1 MSAGPTRTWR
11 GRAVQAAVLL
21 VSFSLMYLAQAGIPH
36 TAGVLDAISGLGFLL
51 LAGTLLSE
59 LVEVVGLPHL
69 SGYLLAGIVAGPH
82 VLHLVDHQSV
92 EHMGVVNAL
101 ALALIALAGGAELR
115 LESLKRVLKSLA
127 WATLMQMVLVTV
139 ATGAAFFALSPF
151 IPFMRALPWASAAMV
166 ALLWGAMA
174 TSRSPAAV
182 LGLMSQLRP
191 KGPLTEF
198 SVAFVMLSNVV
209 VIVVVALVVALARL
223 VLDPSATLEP
233 AAFSAL
239 GRELLGSA
247 ALGTTLGIVLAV
259 YLRLSGG
266 QLLLVLLGLGFGLSA
281 LLDYVHLDPLL
292 SFMVAGFVVQNFSNG
307 GEKLLDAVEK
317 TGAVVFVIFFAT
329 AGAHLDLSLLGQVW
343 PITLAMVAV
352 RAVAT
357 WGAARLSSRLA
368 KDEPVVKRWGWS
380 GLVAQAGLTF
390 VLIVIVQRAIPE
402 LDAGFATLVIGV
414 AAANEVLGP
423 IAFKLGLDRAGESG
437 KALEREAPE
446 APAEPAKV

>member
-1 MSAGPTRTWR
+1 MSTGPQRTWR
-11 GRAVQAAVLL
+11 ARVVQAVVLL
-21 VSFSLMYLAQAGIPH
+21 VGFALVSLAQTGIPH

-51 LAGTLLSE
+51 LAGTLMSE

-69 SGYLLAGIVAGPH
+69 SGYLLAGIVAGPY
-82 VLHLVDHQSV
+82 VLHLVDHASV
-92 EHMGVVNAL
+92 ERLGVVNAL

-115 LESLKRVLKSLA
+115 LEALKRVLKSLG
-127 WATLMQMVLVTV
+127 WATLMQMLVVTV
-139 ATGAAFFALSPF
+139 VTGGVFFALSPF
-151 IPFMRALPWASAAMV
+151 IPFMQALPFASAAMV

-198 SVAFVMLSNVV
+198 SVAFVMLSNIV
-209 VIVVVALVVALARL
+209 VIVVVSLVVALAKL

-233 AAFSAL
+233 AAFSEL

-259 YLRLSGG
+259 YLRISGR
-266 QLLLVLLGLGFGLSA
+266 QLLLVLLVLGFGLTA

-307 GEKLLDAVEK
+307 GEKLLTAVEK

-343 PITLAMVAV
+343 AITLALVAA

-357 WGAARLSSRLA
+357 WGAARASSAVA
-368 KDEPVVKRWGWS
+368 KDEPVIARWGWS

-402 LDAGFATLVIGV
+402 LDAGFATLTIGV
-414 AAANEVLGP
+414 AAVNEVIGP
-423 IAFKLGLDRAGESG
+423 VLFKLGLDRAGESG
-437 KALEREAPE
+437 KALEKDAPTE
-446 APAEPAKV
+446 PAEPAKA

>member
-1 MSAGPTRTWR
+1 MSAGPQRTWR
-11 GRAVQAAVLL
+11 ARAVQAVVLL
-21 VSFSLMYLAQAGIPH
+21 VGFSLVYLAQTSIPH
-36 TAGVLDAISGLGFLL
+36 TAGMLDAISGLGFLL

-69 SGYLLAGIVAGPH
+69 SGYLLAGIVAGPY
-82 VLHLVDHQSV
+82 VLHLVDHESV
-92 EHMGVVNAL
+92 ERLGVVNAL

-115 LESLKRVLKSLA
+115 VESLKRVLRSLG
-127 WATLMQMVLVTV
+127 WATLTQMLTVTV
-139 ATGAAFFALSPF
+139 VTGGVFFALRPF
-151 IPFMRALPWASAAMV
+151 IPFMQALPWASAAMV

-198 SVAFVMLSNVV
+198 SVAFVMLSNIV
-209 VIVVVALVVALARL
+209 VIVVVSLVVALAKL
-223 VLDPSATLEP
+223 VFDPSAALEP

-259 YLRLSGG
+259 YLRISGK
-266 QLLLVLLGLGFGLSA
+266 QLLLVLLGLGFGLTA

-317 TGAVVFVIFFAT
+317 TGAVVFVVFFAT
-329 AGAHLDLSLLGQVW
+329 AGAHLDLSLLGRVW
-343 PITLAMVAV
+343 PIALAMVAT

-357 WGAARLSSRLA
+357 WGAARASSALA
-368 KDEPVVKRWGWS
+368 KDAPVVAKWGWS

-390 VLIVIVQRAIPE
+390 VLIVIVQRSVPE

-414 AAANEVLGP
+414 AAMNEVIGP
-423 IAFKLGLDRAGESG
+423 VLFKLGLDRAGESG
-437 KALEREAPE
+437 KALEREASVD
-446 APAEPAKV
+446 PAATR